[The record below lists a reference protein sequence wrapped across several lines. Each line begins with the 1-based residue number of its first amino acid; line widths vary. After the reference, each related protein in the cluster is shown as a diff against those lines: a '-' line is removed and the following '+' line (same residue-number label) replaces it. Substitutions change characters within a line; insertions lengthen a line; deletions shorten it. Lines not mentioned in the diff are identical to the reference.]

1 MKIDV
6 TAVVGIVLGLVAVVL
21 GFVLE
26 GGKAGALL
34 ESTAAIIVF
43 GGTMGA
49 TMVSFS
55 LAEVKRLPQFFKT
68 AFNALEFEPT
78 ALIDQ
83 LCGWAKIAKM
93 GDRIR
98 GLEAAQKETPDR
110 FLRKG
115 LQLLAD
121 GKKLDEIQSVLE
133 TDMYAEQEVLK
144 AGSEVFATA
153 GGFAPTMGIA
163 GTVMGLIH
171 VLGELGG
178 GAAALGHAIGLA
190 FIATLYGVGS
200 ANLVWIPLSSN
211 LKTKAKRVHTLRE
224 IALDG
229 FVLMGRD
236 GGIVPHEL
244 KPLLLAHIEAATPN
258 AAPPEAA
265 RPVAARRT
273 G

>member
-1 MKIDV
+1 MKIDI
-6 TAVVGIVLGLVAVVL
+6 TAVGGVILGIVAVVL
-21 GFVLE
+21 GFILE

-43 GGTMGA
+43 GGTLGA

-68 AFNALEFEPT
+68 AFNALEFAPT
-78 ALIDQ
+78 DLIDQ
-83 LCGWAKIAKM
+83 LCGWAKTAKT
-93 GDRIR
+93 DRVR
-98 GLEAAQKETPDR
+98 GLEAIMKDTPDR

-133 TDMYAEQEVLK
+133 TDLYAEQEVIK
-144 AGSEVFATA
+144 VGSEVFATA

-171 VLGELGG
+171 VLGELAG

-211 LKTKAKRVHTLRE
+211 LKTKAKRLHTLRE

-229 FVLMGRD
+229 FLLMGRE

-244 KPLLLAHIEAATPN
+244 KPRLLAHIEAATPE
-258 AAPPEAA
+258 AAPSEPA
-265 RPVAARRT
+265 RPVTARRT